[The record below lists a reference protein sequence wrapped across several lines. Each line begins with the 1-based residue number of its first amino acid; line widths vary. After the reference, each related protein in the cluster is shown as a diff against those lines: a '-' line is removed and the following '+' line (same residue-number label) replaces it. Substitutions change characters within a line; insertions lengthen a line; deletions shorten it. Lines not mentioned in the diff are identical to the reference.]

1 MVFSGNRSI
10 LYVSN
15 QVLPDSSELGFPR
28 WTARSLV
35 EQHQDPESHTDLKP
49 ISLQGIFVLLFHCV
63 AHREVRKHLRAVL
76 AGKKLQLDDS
86 ATTRATLLTVG
97 GAGDPSS
104 PGLGAGGRVGSCED
118 QTHYVPWALYL
129 STHHG
134 AEASWKR
141 LCPTPAPLAR
151 ASEDGDQGSYNQKQ
165 FPQGVR
171 CFHSVRA
178 RKCSHFAARLQFAA
192 LSIPPLCSHG
202 GRRGDNAD
210 LWLLLTNSLFPF
222 PTSAPS
228 TATTP
233 TAKGQTCSAP
243 PWASPQPLW
252 TVPPGQA
259 SVLTV
264 SLGVN
269 NAAPCLECCCFRCL
283 FCPHLLGEGGLSVT
297 AVDSAQKGWA

>member
-151 ASEDGDQGSYNQKQ
+151 ASEDGGQGSYLSQPEAVSTGSEV
-165 FPQGVR
+165 FPLSAGQEMFSL
-171 CFHSVRA
+171 C
-178 RKCSHFAARLQFAA
+178 RKAPVCSPVHPSPVLAWGPPRGQCRPLASAHQQS
-192 LSIPPLCSHG
+192 LSL
-202 GRRGDNAD
+202 
-210 LWLLLTNSLFPF
+210 
-222 PTSAPS
+222 
-228 TATTP
+228 
-233 TAKGQTCSAP
+233 
-243 PWASPQPLW
+243 
-252 TVPPGQA
+252 
-259 SVLTV
+259 
-264 SLGVN
+264 
-269 NAAPCLECCCFRCL
+269 
-283 FCPHLLGEGGLSVT
+283 PH
-297 AVDSAQKGWA
+297 